1 MLVYKKAFLILLAL
15 SSFLLQGCFD
25 IIEQLTLQDN
35 GAGSMQ
41 LVVNLSR
48 SKTQLYS
55 ILKMKTVNGHRVPSK
70 AEIQKSASDLK
81 EMLEKM
87 DGLSDVNTQIDFN
100 NFIGTLDFK
109 FSGISQVNA
118 ALQQLGAKVKDQNQG
133 FREIYGYD
141 PVSFSF
147 LRVNNFALGVEYRKM
162 SLADREIFSNATYT
176 SIYRFNKNIQ
186 SVQNPKSKIS
196 ANGRAVMLKSSAI
209 DLIKGRTKIDNQIT
223 LQK

>member
-1 MLVYKKAFLILLAL
+1 MKKYFLLILIG
-15 SSFLLQGCFD
+15 SSFFLQGCFD
-25 IIEQLTLQDN
+25 MIEQLTLQDN
-35 GAGSMQ
+35 GTGSMQ

-48 SKTQLYS
+48 SRTQLNS
-55 ILKMKTVNGHRVPSK
+55 ILKMKKVNGHRVPSK

-81 EMLEKM
+81 EKLENM

-100 NFIGTLDFK
+100 NFIATLDFK
-109 FSGISQVNA
+109 FSRISHVNA
-118 ALQQLGAKVKDQNQG
+118 ALQQLGAKLKDQNQG
-133 FREIYGYD
+133 FREIYRYD

-162 SLADREIFSNATYT
+162 SLADREIFSDATYT
-176 SIYRFNKNIQ
+176 SIYRFNRNIL

>member
-48 SKTQLYS
+48 SKTQLNS

-109 FSGISQVNA
+109 FSGISHVNA